1 MQGTFNTLTLSLK
14 VSCLESHRYLLR
26 IQISPS
32 LQNTTGPEC
41 PIFELENNFFMTFH
55 S

>member
-26 IQISPS
+26 IQVPTI
-32 LQNTTGPEC
+32 LQGTSGPEH
-41 PIFELENNFFMTFH
+41 PIFESENNILVTFL